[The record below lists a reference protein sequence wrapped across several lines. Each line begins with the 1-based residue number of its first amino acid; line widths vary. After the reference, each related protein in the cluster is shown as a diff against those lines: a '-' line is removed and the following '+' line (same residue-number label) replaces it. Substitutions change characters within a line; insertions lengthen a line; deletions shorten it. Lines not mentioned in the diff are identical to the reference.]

1 VANRRITEF
10 PAINGL
16 DINEQDLLTLVH
28 VFEVDPTLRN
38 KKITFE
44 QFKDYLNVYY
54 TSTSGATFSGNV
66 AISGNLT
73 VSGLGSFGTIFSSG
87 LSTFSGIVVQNNAIV
102 SGTVSGLTITGT
114 NLQGVNVNATN
125 VTTTTATGT
134 TALFTSG
141 QYQSLSGATITGGQG
156 SFTSGT
162 FVNLSGTTITGT
174 TVAATTGTFQTL
186 STPVLNVSGNLS
198 VASGLTVTGTAQF
211 TAGVQVTGTLSGTT
225 VTGTTARFSTVSGVS
240 GVFTTNLSGATI
252 TGDTVLVSNVTG
264 VSGVFT
270 TRVSGATVT
279 GNTGAFGN
287 VSGISGV
294 FTQVLSGQTITGN
307 VGNFGT
313 VTGVSGV
320 FTNVSGATV
329 TGTVVNAGTVT
340 SVTGNFGRVS
350 GTTVTGNAGQ
360 FTTVTGATVI
370 GTTSVS
376 GATVTGNAGQFTT
389 VTGITVVGTTSISGA
404 TVTGNTVLATNLTGQ
419 VGTFTT
425 SISGA
430 TITGNTISSTS
441 GIFQNISGTVI
452 TGNTVQA
459 GVISAVSGVFANIVF
474 VNTVV
479 SGNLSVLGTGIF
491 STGGIISSGT
501 ISGSTVTAPSGIF
514 TYLSGTTVTGT
525 TANFASGNFTN
536 ISGGVYTI
544 TSGVFASGTA
554 ANPSISFTGDSNT
567 GIYAS
572 AADQVSITTS
582 GTERLRVDAAGQIE
596 AVSLGSASAPTYSFT
611 TDPNTGIYSPGAD
624 QLAISTGGTQRIHIE
639 ADGDINIDSGG
650 VFYDATNNRL
660 AIGTTSP
667 GAALHVQSAVPQVF
681 LSNSASTA
689 ADKFAHICGL
699 QRANDAEPE
708 GFSIIGAG
716 GTSTENTVYIGGFF
730 GEANASTS
738 VQFFTAANNTTRAG
752 TERARIDS
760 SGRLL
765 VGTSTSRS
773 LGSERLVQ
781 IEGISATTT
790 NLSVTRNSSDEFGPF
805 VNLGKSR
812 SASNGG
818 VAIVQSNDTI
828 GSLNFYG
835 ADGVNLNAVGAS
847 ISAQVDGTP
856 GANDMPGRLV
866 FSTTADGASSPTER
880 LRIDSAG
887 QIEANSLGT
896 AAAPVWT
903 FLSDPNT
910 GIYSPGADQLA
921 LATGGTERL
930 RIDASGQVNSNA
942 SFVAVASTYA
952 LRASNGSGSGQTS
965 IGLNRAGG
973 PTDQKNWEILHGSGG
988 DFIIRTINDAY
999 SGSQNAITVVRASG
1013 FGVDNIQLSTTG
1025 SERARIDSSGRL
1037 LVGTSTVYGISGL
1050 SNPDVQLSKANQDS
1064 TLAVTAWKG
1073 DAIGFNPTLQLMRSY
1088 NNTTGTHTAVPDGAR
1103 LGSISF
1109 AGSDGSAF
1117 SAGAAIV
1124 ANADGQT
1131 WASGDCPGRLSFQTT
1146 SDGGSSPSTRLTIDS
1161 SGRLLVGT
1169 SSAYEVTSGFSGTRQ
1184 QIVANDA
1191 ASFLRY
1197 SADNSPET
1205 LWLCKSRN
1213 ATAGLHTVLQSGDGI
1228 ARFNFQGSD
1237 GTNFVSAARIDAEVD
1252 GTPGTND
1259 MPGRLVFSTTADGA
1273 SSTTERMRI
1282 TSAGNVGIGTS
1293 GPGAKLQVAT
1303 GTNNYTSTANT
1314 LGVVGPDSTG
1324 LYIGTHYDGSGAGAD
1339 IVSRG
1344 YSATM
1349 GDFRFIAANG
1359 PYASFATRMV
1369 IDGSGRV
1376 GIGTT
1381 SPATDL
1387 HVANAAGARIRV
1399 GGAAG
1404 AGIEFNGAD
1413 TRIDIPAAN
1422 TLAAYTNSTE
1432 RVRIDSSG
1440 RLLVGTSTAYS
1451 VPTGDGGIRS
1461 PGLQRASTTFAD
1473 SSISSTLFN
1482 TATEGGGTLT
1492 LSRSNTTTLGAQAIA
1507 ASQDAT
1513 GSIWFSASDGVTQI
1527 PTASIVSRVDGTPG
1541 ANDMPGRLLFSTTA
1555 DGASSPTERMRISN
1569 AGTTTLTSA
1578 ASTAPFIANISAS
1591 EVARIDSSGRLL
1603 VGTSTAVATQGVT
1616 SQVQNHGISAGQGG
1630 GSISNSYW
1638 QANNTGPAILLNKS
1652 RANTVG
1658 TYTIVQDGDV
1668 TGSILFG
1675 GSDGTAFVRNA
1686 SIDAQVDGTP
1696 GANDMP
1702 GRIVLSTTADGAS
1715 SPTERLRINSTGQVL
1730 VNSVGSASAP
1740 VITKLDDT
1748 NTGIFFPA
1756 ADTIAFAE
1764 GGIEAARMDSSG
1776 RLLVGT
1782 TIARAN
1788 FYNGANT
1795 AQIQLEGTNF
1805 QNAAFAI
1812 VCNANSDDKGSLIL
1826 AKNRGTIVNSNT
1838 IVQDGDDLGSIEFQG
1853 SDGTEFVQAA
1863 SVKAEV
1869 DGTPGANDMPGRI
1882 VLLTTSDGA
1891 SSPTERLRVT
1901 SAGYVRLSASS
1912 PGIQFNGD
1920 TAAANALDDYEEG
1933 TWTPVYTSSNG
1944 DTVAVHHKQVGA
1956 YTKIGRYVFIEL
1968 SIGASLTTVGT
1979 GDIWITGLPFTPAL
1993 TDELPCIK
2001 SLVYNQYG
2009 AAFWGTMPGQAAIDK
2024 SNARLALFDVTMT
2037 SITYLTTAAF
2047 KTGTNN
2053 ANNRVHTAL
2062 WYKV

>member
-156 SFTSGT
+156 SFASGT

-479 SGNLSVLGTGIF
+479 SGNLSVLGTGTF

-554 ANPSISFTGDSNT
+554 ANPSISFAGDSNT

-572 AADQVSITTS
+572 AVDQVSITTS

-624 QLAISTGGTQRIHIE
+624 QLTISTGGSGRLFVDASGNVGVGATATGFSSGDGVYIYRENTANLRIFSNVNGKALE
-639 ADGDINIDSGG
+639 LSSSSVGATIDSRGTGG
-650 VFYDATNNRL
+650 AIVFSQTGSEKARITSDGKLGLGTSAPTTALTVGGTAPVLSLTHNFPAPNTFGATISSIRFGDADSGREGTAVISAHNDGTWGSGNAATALRFSTAPAGSVTAQTRLTINNQGRVG
-660 AIGTTSP
+660 IGTTSP
-667 GAALHVQSAVPQVF
+667 GDVLEVTGNIRVSANAGSFRNIGAA
-681 LSNSASTA
+681 SASDTTVV
-689 ADKFAHICGL
+689 L
-699 QRANDAEPE
+699 QAGSASGTGGNIELSRDE
-708 GFSIIGAG
+708 SIIYDGSLHIFRATD
-716 GTSTENTVYIGGFF
+716 GT
-730 GEANASTS
+730 A
-738 VQFFTAANNTTRAG
+738 
-752 TERARIDS
+752 ERARIDS

-765 VGTSTSRS
+765 VGTSTARNFNNA
-773 LGSERLVQ
+773 LTTPRLQ
-781 IEGISATTT
+781 LEGLDVSQSTFGLA
-790 NLSVTRNSSDEFGPF
+790 RNSANSGGPVIGF
-805 VNLGKSR
+805 GKSR
-812 SASNGG
+812 GT
-818 VAIVQSNDTI
+818 VA
-828 GSLNFYG
+828 GSMTAVIAQDDLGRIQFQG
-835 ADGVNLNAVGAS
+835 ADGTQLQQAAE
-847 ISAQVDGTP
+847 ISAHVDGTP

-880 LRIDSAG
+880 LRITSAG
-887 QIEANSLGT
+887 NVGIGTTSVTNLLHLRNDSSSNVDFLYLQNRNGGASSGTRIAFSNGAVDYGDNRYAYIGAINTGAAENGNHLVFATNPNGQVPTERMRITGTGNVGIGTTNPVYPLNVEGTGANPGRVYLGNSLEALASGVNNSGAIYFGVNPTSATLPTAAIEASWGGALNPQIHMGISRDGNKTRFSAFSDFT
-896 AAAPVWT
+896 ARIYTGNNERVRIDSNGQFNLTSNAGAAP
-903 FLSDPNT
+903 
-910 GIYSPGADQLA
+910 
-921 LATGGTERL
+921 
-930 RIDASGQVNSNA
+930 
-942 SFVAVASTYA
+942 FVANIGAGEVA
-952 LRASNGSGSGQTS
+952 RISGSGQLLVGTS
-965 IGLNRAGG
+965 VARATYLGAAISAGINLEAAGSLGANNRSLSVVNGFAGG
-973 PTDQKNWEILHGSGG
+973 QDGDAILYLGRTRSDTVGGTTIVQNADNIGRVEFVGSDGTNMLSCARIMAQIDTVPGTNDMPGRLMFSTTADGASLPIERMRIDSGG
-988 DFIIRTINDAY
+988 RVLIGQAGIQQYNNFSNDLSLQISRGSNLNANIQIGSFRSDAFGGGIILSKSRSSTVGTNTIVQVNDSLGNYTFFGADGTSWIRAAAIEALVDGTPGTNDMPGRLVFSTTADGASSPTERMRITSAGNVGIGTASPGTTLTVNGTARVQNAGSFAGINIQNSNDSSVVTTTSFIDASNNLGTIDGHLFFEHLTTGGCSAVIATTPAGDRTIDRRATRL
-999 SGSQNAITVVRASG
+999 TVG
-1013 FGVDNIQLSTTG
+1013 FNGTTTLNSATATAPFIAQING
-1025 SERARIDSSGRL
+1025 AESARIDSSGRL
-1037 LVGTSTVYGISGL
+1037 LVGTSTNLTSDNLQVAGSIGL
-1050 SNPDVQLSKANQDS
+1050 SAQVGAANFY
-1064 TLAVTAWKG
+1064 G
-1073 DAIGFNPTLQLMRSY
+1073 Y
-1088 NNTTGTHTAVPDGAR
+1088 NNSNVNGPTTRFFRSRSATIGTNAVVLNGDVVGVLDFRGA
-1103 LGSISF
+1103 
-1109 AGSDGSAF
+1109 
-1117 SAGAAIV
+1117 
-1124 ANADGQT
+1124 
-1131 WASGDCPGRLSFQTT
+1131 
-1146 SDGGSSPSTRLTIDS
+1146 
-1161 SGRLLVGT
+1161 
-1169 SSAYEVTSGFSGTRQ
+1169 
-1184 QIVANDA
+1184 
-1191 ASFLRY
+1191 
-1197 SADNSPET
+1197 
-1205 LWLCKSRN
+1205 
-1213 ATAGLHTVLQSGDGI
+1213 
-1228 ARFNFQGSD
+1228 D
-1237 GTNFVSAARIDAEVD
+1237 GTNYINAATIACEVD

-1273 SSTTERMRI
+1273 STPTERFRI
-1282 TSAGNVGIGTS
+1282 TNDGVIAHDQPAPAAVNATATLTIANLKTSIITSTSALATDMTLPTGTDTQAGFSGTYDNFTFEWSVINTGPSLVRVLAGTAHTVVGS
-1293 GPGAKLQVAT
+1293 GSVAT
-1303 GTNNYTSTANT
+1303 GT
-1314 LGVVGPDSTG
+1314 
-1324 LYIGTHYDGSGAGAD
+1324 
-1339 IVSRG
+1339 
-1344 YSATM
+1344 
-1349 GDFRFIAANG
+1349 
-1359 PYASFATRMV
+1359 
-1369 IDGSGRV
+1369 SGR
-1376 GIGTT
+1376 
-1381 SPATDL
+1381 
-1387 HVANAAGARIRV
+1387 
-1399 GGAAG
+1399 
-1404 AGIEFNGAD
+1404 F
-1413 TRIDIPAAN
+1413 
-1422 TLAAYTNSTE
+1422 
-1432 RVRIDSSG
+1432 
-1440 RLLVGTSTAYS
+1440 
-1451 VPTGDGGIRS
+1451 
-1461 PGLQRASTTFAD
+1461 ASRR
-1473 SSISSTLFN
+1473 
-1482 TATEGGGTLT
+1482 TAT
-1492 LSRSNTTTLGAQAIA
+1492 NT
-1507 ASQDAT
+1507 
-1513 GSIWFSASDGVTQI
+1513 FVT
-1527 PTASIVSRVDGTPG
+1527 
-1541 ANDMPGRLLFSTTA
+1541 
-1555 DGASSPTERMRISN
+1555 
-1569 AGTTTLTSA
+1569 
-1578 ASTAPFIANISAS
+1578 
-1591 EVARIDSSGRLL
+1591 
-1603 VGTSTAVATQGVT
+1603 
-1616 SQVQNHGISAGQGG
+1616 
-1630 GSISNSYW
+1630 Y
-1638 QANNTGPAILLNKS
+1638 
-1652 RANTVG
+1652 
-1658 TYTIVQDGDV
+1658 
-1668 TGSILFG
+1668 
-1675 GSDGTAFVRNA
+1675 
-1686 SIDAQVDGTP
+1686 
-1696 GANDMP
+1696 
-1702 GRIVLSTTADGAS
+1702 
-1715 SPTERLRINSTGQVL
+1715 
-1730 VNSVGSASAP
+1730 
-1740 VITKLDDT
+1740 
-1748 NTGIFFPA
+1748 
-1756 ADTIAFAE
+1756 
-1764 GGIEAARMDSSG
+1764 
-1776 RLLVGT
+1776 
-1782 TIARAN
+1782 
-1788 FYNGANT
+1788 
-1795 AQIQLEGTNF
+1795 
-1805 QNAAFAI
+1805 
-1812 VCNANSDDKGSLIL
+1812 
-1826 AKNRGTIVNSNT
+1826 
-1838 IVQDGDDLGSIEFQG
+1838 
-1853 SDGTEFVQAA
+1853 
-1863 SVKAEV
+1863 
-1869 DGTPGANDMPGRI
+1869 
-1882 VLLTTSDGA
+1882 
-1891 SSPTERLRVT
+1891 
-1901 SAGYVRLSASS
+1901 RLS
-1912 PGIQFNGD
+1912 
-1920 TAAANALDDYEEG
+1920 
-1933 TWTPVYTSSNG
+1933 
-1944 DTVAVHHKQVGA
+1944 
-1956 YTKIGRYVFIEL
+1956 
-1968 SIGASLTTVGT
+1968 
-1979 GDIWITGLPFTPAL
+1979 
-1993 TDELPCIK
+1993 
-2001 SLVYNQYG
+2001 
-2009 AAFWGTMPGQAAIDK
+2009 
-2024 SNARLALFDVTMT
+2024 
-2037 SITYLTTAAF
+2037 
-2047 KTGTNN
+2047 
-2053 ANNRVHTAL
+2053 
-2062 WYKV
+2062 